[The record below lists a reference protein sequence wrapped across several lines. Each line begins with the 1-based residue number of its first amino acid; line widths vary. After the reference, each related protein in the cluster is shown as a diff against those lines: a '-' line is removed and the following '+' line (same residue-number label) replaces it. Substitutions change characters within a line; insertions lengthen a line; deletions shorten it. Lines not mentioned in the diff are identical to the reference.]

1 MLRLAQPAISEAAI
15 AEAAEVLRS
24 GHLVQGEQVARFEAA
39 LAGYLGIKHALAVS
53 SGTAAL
59 HLAVL
64 ALGIAPGDDVIV
76 PAFTYPAT
84 ANVVELVGARTVL
97 VDIGLD
103 DFCLD
108 TSLLEQVLTPRVKAV
123 IPVHEFGQ
131 AADMDG
137 VLAFAQ
143 SHGLHVIEDAACA
156 LGAEFRGR
164 KTGTIGRL
172 GCFSFHPRKA
182 ITTGEGGAVT
192 TNDDEL
198 AEVIRSLR
206 NHGLDPAS
214 PGHMDFVRAG
224 LNYRMTEFQAVLG
237 RHQLVGLDEALSAR
251 QRQATQYDSLLAEI
265 EGLKTPTRF
274 AERRSVHQTYHVV
287 LPTSVERADVIRRL
301 KERGIE
307 TNLGAHALN
316 GLRYFRDKY
325 GFDENHCP
333 AASTAWRHGL
343 ALPIGAHC
351 RPEDQ
356 SRVASELAR
365 VMMT

>member
-1 MLRLAQPAISEAAI
+1 MLRLARPDIPEAAI
-15 AEAAEVLRS
+15 TEAVEVLRS
-24 GHLVQGEQVARFEAA
+24 GNLAQGEQVARFEAA
-39 LAGYLGIKHALAVS
+39 LAEYLDVKHAIAVT

-64 ALGIAPGDDVIV
+64 ALGIGPGDDVIV

-97 VDIGLD
+97 VDVGLD

-108 TSLLEQVLTPRVKAV
+108 VSHLKKVVTPRVKAI

-131 AADMDG
+131 SADMDG
-137 VLAFAQ
+137 VMAFAER
-143 SHGLHVIEDAACA
+143 HGIDVIEDAACA

-164 KTGTIGRL
+164 KVGTIGRL

-192 TNDDEL
+192 TDHDEL
-198 AEVIRSLR
+198 ANMVRSLR
-206 NHGLDPAS
+206 NHGLDPES
-214 PGHMDFVRAG
+214 PGRMDFIRAG

-237 RHQLVGLDEALSAR
+237 RHQMTGLHELIEAR
-251 QRQATQYDSLLAEI
+251 QLQANLYDELLARI
-265 EGLKTPTRF
+265 PGLKVPGRF
-274 AERRSVHQTYHVV
+274 PERRSVHQTYHVI
-287 LPTSVERADVIRRL
+287 LPENIGRADLILWL
-301 KERGIE
+301 KDRGIE

-316 GLRYFRDKY
+316 CLTYFKSKHRSRAEDY
-325 GFDENHCP
+325 LNATIC
-333 AASTAWRHGL
+333 WRRGL

-351 RPEDQ
+351 FDEDI
-356 SRVASELAR
+356 RRIAAELKKNLA
-365 VMMT
+365 